1 MKNTMKKKKEKS
13 KRTNHFEKKKE
24 KLAKEQY
31 IKDLKTQS
39 WIVGADFW
47 KLSFSFFYQA
57 R

>member
-1 MKNTMKKKKEKS
+1 MKNTMKKKEKS